1 MMEQSP
7 PFSVTISPHVLIMD
21 GVPAVLDLLREI
33 LEEDGYRV
41 TTSLECLNPS
51 QLREVS
57 PDAILQECR
66 FAGTPA
72 FHEQY
77 LRTLR
82 DDAALAHIPIIFC
95 TTCTRVI
102 QDAALAGQLRQ
113 LHVRVVR
120 KPFDVDKLLAILAE
134 ALTPSVDE
142 FVGELPVASTP

>member
-7 PFSVTISPHVLIMD
+7 PFSASTPPHVLVMD
-21 GVPAVLDLLREI
+21 GVPAILDLLREI

-51 QLREVS
+51 QLRALS

-66 FAGTPA
+66 FAGAPA
-72 FHEQY
+72 FDKQY

-82 DDAALAHIPIIFC
+82 DNSALAHIPIIFC
-95 TTCTRVI
+95 TTCTRVV
-102 QDAALAGQLRQ
+102 QDAALAEQLRQ

-120 KPFDVDKLLAILAE
+120 KPFDIDELLAILAE
-134 ALTPSVDE
+134 ALTPSLDE
-142 FVGELPVASTP
+142 FVSHLSVANSP